1 MLNSNETTRPIGGL
15 HVAELAAQTGVTPA
29 TIRYYARTG
38 LLNPGRE
45 PENGYRCFSGADKHR
60 VRFVRQAQAL
70 GLTISDIKSVLATVD
85 DGEVPCDQVQSLVE
99 TRLQSI
105 REQITELHATKER
118 IQHALIA
125 WEDVGCTQPADG
137 ELCPLIE
144 RLAFDDTSLPEP
156 STLKP
161 PRGRHGQARAS
172 C

>member
-70 GLTISDIKSVLATVD
+70 GLTIGDIKHVLETVD
-85 DGEVPCDQVQSLVE
+85 HGEIPCDEVQSLVE
-99 TRLQSI
+99 SRLEGI
-105 REQITELHATKER
+105 RGQIMELQATEER
-118 IQHALIA
+118 IYHALTA
-125 WEDVGCTQPADG
+125 WEELRDAQPADG

-144 RLAFDDTSLPEP
+144 RLAFDDNSLPEP

-161 PRGRHGQARAS
+161 PRGRHGQARAR